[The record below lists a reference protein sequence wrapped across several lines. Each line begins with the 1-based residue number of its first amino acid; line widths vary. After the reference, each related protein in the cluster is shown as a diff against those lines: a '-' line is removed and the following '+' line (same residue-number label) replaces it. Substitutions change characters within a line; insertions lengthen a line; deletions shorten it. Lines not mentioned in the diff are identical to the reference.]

1 VHHEARALLESDVD
15 LVIVSTPPDSHVS
28 WTLRALE
35 AGKSAVVEK
44 PFCLTV
50 TEADEMIE
58 LAGDRGL
65 ALAVYQNRRW
75 DPDYLALRQAIRSG
89 AIGEVFHYESFVGG
103 FGHPC
108 NYWHS
113 DTSVSGGAIFDW
125 GSHYL
130 DWMLDLFAHPVSHV
144 TAATHKRRWH
154 DVTNADHSRVTV
166 RFEGGVEGEFVHSD
180 LAAAL
185 KPKWY
190 VLGTE
195 GAVVGDW
202 REASVLSRTSIG
214 TLAEDRLAPA
224 DSPAVLRVVAGDGSE
239 TRLALPPR
247 PQHPFHRELADRLLS
262 GAPLS
267 VTPQGS
273 RRNVAVMQAAMMSAR
288 DDARPQPLPEA

>member
-1 VHHEARALLESDVD
+1 
-15 LVIVSTPPDSHVS
+15 
-28 WTLRALE
+28 
-35 AGKSAVVEK
+35 
-44 PFCLTV
+44 
-50 TEADEMIE
+50 M
-58 LAGDRGL
+58 
-65 ALAVYQNRRW
+65 
-75 DPDYLALRQAIRSG
+75 
-89 AIGEVFHYESFVGG
+89 G

-113 DTSVSGGAIFDW
+113 DESVSGGAIFDW

-130 DWMLDLFAHPVSHV
+130 DWLLDLFPQQVAYV

-166 RFEGGVEGEFVHSD
+166 RFAGGVEGEFVHSD

-195 GAVVGDW
+195 GAIVGEW
-202 REASVLSRTSIG
+202 RQASVLSRTSIG

-224 DSPAVLRVVAGDGSE
+224 DSPADLRVVSADGSE
-239 TRLALPPR
+239 TRLALRPARVPLPPR
-247 PQHPFHRELADRLLS
+247 AGRPAALRRPM
-262 GAPLS
+262 S